1 LLVVLHFSDSQFH
14 HRKKSTKETYY
25 AQQHRLKAFY
35 RVSNLEVAR
44 FAAAGGLGEL
54 DRTLTLS
61 QN

>member
-14 HRKKSTKETYY
+14 HRKKSTEETHY
-25 AQQHRLKAFY
+25 AQKNRLKTFY
-35 RVSNLEVAR
+35 RVSDVELAR